1 MKELCVICI
10 LVCNWLTTAICQSIP
25 LYRTTDWTRAGY
37 PGNIPVYSL
46 QKNILDFGG
55 NPNGVITNDSALAN
69 AVAALNNEKGIIY
82 FPAGNYLFTAPA
94 IVGSGILLRGEGAGN
109 TTLSFDLGGSY
120 SLLNI
125 RGALSDT
132 ETALLDPA
140 FRNQTSL
147 TVQNPSIFQ
156 QGDRIKLYDN
166 DASLLHDDWAFHS
179 TGQILKIDSIINH
192 TIYFTNPLRRN
203 YILAQQPAVRKLQMV
218 SGTGIECLKIVRRD
232 SSASQT
238 ANIVFLNAVDCWVSG
253 VESDSCNFAHVQLSS
268 SANITISN
276 SFFHNA
282 FDYGAGGK
290 AYGVSCENGSGDCLV
305 ENNIFRRLRHSML
318 VQSGANG
325 NVFAYNYS
333 LQPYKTDTLPNDFS
347 GDVVLHGNYPYLN
360 LFEGNMVQNIIADAS
375 HGKNGPHNTFLRNR
389 AELYGIIISPGA
401 GDSSNIVGNEITGNG
416 FQQGNYILFGAG
428 NLQYGNNKNS
438 TIFPPGTIL
447 PPEKS
452 LRYTQVPS
460 FWNIP
465 YVWPSIGISNNM
477 GTGSIP
483 AKERLNT
490 AAAYCMAYLPQ
501 SFIFTGNG
509 NWTDTANW
517 SNYKVPGSF
526 LAAGTEISIDPA
538 EGGKC
543 VLNIPY
549 TISSGVTLTVKPYK
563 KMEVNN
569 NLFFVY

>member
-1 MKELCVICI
+1 MKELCVIWI
-10 LVCNWLTTAICQSIP
+10 LLCNGLTTAICQTIP
-25 LYRTTDWTRAGY
+25 LHRTTNWTKAGY

-55 NPNGVITNDSALAN
+55 DPNGIITNDSALRSAIT
-69 AVAALNNEKGIIY
+69 ALNNGEGIIY
-82 FPAGNYLFTAPA
+82 FPAGDYLFNAPV
-94 IVGSGILLRGEGAGN
+94 ILGSGILLRGEGSGN
-109 TTLSFDLGGSY
+109 TTLAFDLGGSY

-125 RGALSDT
+125 RGAPSDT
-132 ETALLDPA
+132 ETALMDAA

-147 TVQNPSIFQ
+147 TVQNAAFFR
-156 QGDRIKLYDN
+156 QGDRIQLYDN
-166 DASLLHDDWAFHS
+166 DASLLNDDWALHS
-179 TGQILKIDSIINH
+179 TGQILKIDSIVNH
-192 TIYFTNPLRRN
+192 TLYFTNPLRRN
-203 YILAQQPAVRKLQMV
+203 YLLAQQPAVRKLHTV

-232 SSASQT
+232 STASQT
-238 ANIVFLNAVDCWVSG
+238 ANIFFLNAVNCWVSG

-282 FDYGAGGK
+282 FDYGEGGK

-333 LQPYKTDTLPNDFS
+333 LQPYKTDTIPNDFS
-347 GDVVLHGNYPYLN
+347 GDIALHGNYPYFN
-360 LFEGNMVQNIIADAS
+360 LFEGNLVQSIIADAS
-375 HGKNGPHNTFLRNR
+375 HGKNGPYNTFLRNR

-428 NLQYGNNKNS
+428 NLQYGNNKNN
-438 TIFPPGTIL
+438 TIFPAGTIS

-465 YVWPSIGISNNM
+465 YVWPSIGIGNSM

-483 AKERLNT
+483 AKVRLNA
-490 AAAYCMAYLPQ
+490 AAAYCMDHLPQ
-501 SFIFTGNG
+501 SFIFNGNG

-517 SNYKVPGSF
+517 NNHKVPGLF
-526 LAAGTEISIDPA
+526 LAAGTEIIIDPA
-538 EGGKC
+538 DGGKC
-543 VLNIPY
+543 VLDIPY
-549 TISSGVTLTVKPYK
+549 TVSSGVTLTVKPYK
-563 KMEVNN
+563 KMEVND
-569 NLFFVY
+569 NLFFVH